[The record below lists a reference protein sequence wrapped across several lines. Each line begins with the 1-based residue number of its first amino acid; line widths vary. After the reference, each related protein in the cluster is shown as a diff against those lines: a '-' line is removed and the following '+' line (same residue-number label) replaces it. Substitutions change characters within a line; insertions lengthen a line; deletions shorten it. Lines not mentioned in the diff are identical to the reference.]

1 MDNNLNIQGFFWPTR
16 EQELLLKAA
25 LLRGNESINA
35 WKNWADAVNFDKLDY
50 GSQRLLPLLY
60 RNLADQNVKHPA
72 LNIYKGFYRMTWYK
86 NSLIRHHVMSVL
98 RLLDSHNIPVLL
110 LKGAALV
117 PRYYKDWALRPMHD
131 FDLYVSKKDAF
142 KAFNL
147 LCQSGWKPVESM
159 IDELDLLNRHSG
171 TLMDDS
177 GNEIDLHW
185 QIMHQSGRNGDISF
199 IKNTEKMDFGE
210 TGVSVLS
217 PADQLFHV
225 LIHGA
230 RWNEVAP
237 LRWVTD
243 SMMILREAGPLIDW
257 KRLVKQG
264 RAMYLTVPLIKTLLY
279 LHEVFAAPIPETV
292 IYDLKHLKPSFTE
305 RLEFLINSKPRSL
318 LRDTIYLWFTHVRSS
333 GAGSRIAL
341 VLDIPSFLR
350 RFWKVPPENN
360 LAFYLI
366 RKLAKRI
373 GRVKENRFIAQ
384 DNLQIKSK
392 S

>member
-1 MDNNLNIQGFFWPTR
+1 MEDNLNVKGFFWPTR

-25 LLRGNESINA
+25 LLKGNESITA
-35 WKNWADAVNFDKLDY
+35 WKSWAASVNFDQLDY

-60 RNLADQNVKHPA
+60 KNLTDQNVDHPA

-86 NSLIRHHVMSVL
+86 NSLIRHRINGVL
-98 RLLDSHNIPVLL
+98 RLLDAHNIPVLL

-117 PRYYKDWALRPMHD
+117 PLYYKDWALRPMND

-171 TLMDDS
+171 TLIDNS
-177 GNEIDLHW
+177 GIEFDLHW
-185 QIMHQSGRNGDISF
+185 QIMHQSGQDDDINF
-199 IKNTEKMDFGE
+199 IKNTEKMDFGD
-210 TGVSVLS
+210 TRVSVLS
-217 PADQLFHV
+217 PTDQLFHV

-230 RWNEVAP
+230 RWNETAP
-237 LRWVTD
+237 LRWVPD
-243 SMMILREAGPLIDW
+243 SMMILKAAGPLIDW

-292 IYDLKHLKPSFTE
+292 IYKLKHFKPSFTE
-305 RLEFLINSKPRSL
+305 RLEFLTNSRPRSL
-318 LRDTIYLWFTHVRSS
+318 LRDTSYLWFAHVRSS
-333 GAGSRIAL
+333 GAQSKVAL

-350 RFWKVPPENN
+350 RFWRVPSENN
-360 LAFYLI
+360 LAVFLI
-366 RKLAKRI
+366 RRLAKRI
-373 GRVKENRFIAQ
+373 QLSKESFNDA
-384 DNLQIKSK
+384 K
-392 S
+392 